1 LIEFSEKTKGF
12 ESYIMRPAGV
22 LPKVSSGV
30 KDAMMGMTLGS
41 IKVDQLAAVLVD
53 TALNGS
59 KVQTMENKELG
70 KRGKELLSA
79 GK

>member
-1 LIEFSEKTKGF
+1 
-12 ESYIMRPAGV
+12 MRPAGV
-22 LPKVSSGV
+22 LPKASSGV

-53 TALNGS
+53 TAVNGS
-59 KVQTMENKELG
+59 KVQTMENRELG
-70 KRGKELLSA
+70 KRGRELLSA